1 MSNTWKHEEKI
12 SGKPK
17 STLHIICSL
26 VKKKKPYATQA
37 SAESDQ
43 SLSESSDT
51 SLTPDSFDHFTDSRE
66 ETLQFPI
73 RQISVRSDCLTT
85 LGTKELVLEAF
96 IDDRASGFHR
106 VATGEEHG
114 IFTQNIDRAD
124 AHQPCDTPL
133 GPHQSTP

>member
-1 MSNTWKHEEKI
+1 MSNTCKHEEKI

-51 SLTPDSFDHFTDSRE
+51 SLTPDSFDHCTDSRE

-73 RQISVRSDCLTT
+73 RQISVRSNFLTT
-85 LGTKELVLEAF
+85 LLHCQTKMITRCCLYKYFISRNLVAQTRHL
-96 IDDRASGFHR
+96 ASSCSHQYN
-106 VATGEEHG
+106 T
-114 IFTQNIDRAD
+114 IFV
-124 AHQPCDTPL
+124 
-133 GPHQSTP
+133 